1 MSEAPCQKLCKTH
14 EPEPQDG
21 KGCKHTNIQPFKSQG
36 FFPPQSLGQTS
47 RKVAILCCYYS
58 IVFRVQRMSETNKTT
73 SAIRKVLV
81 KKS

>member
-47 RKVAILCCYYS
+47 RKVAILCCYS